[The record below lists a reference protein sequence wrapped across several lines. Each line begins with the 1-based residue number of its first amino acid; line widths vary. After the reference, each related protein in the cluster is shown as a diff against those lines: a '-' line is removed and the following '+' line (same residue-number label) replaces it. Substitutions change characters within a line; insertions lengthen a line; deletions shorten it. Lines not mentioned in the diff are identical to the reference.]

1 MSKKIALISDTHFGV
16 HKGSPVFLKSQIA
29 FFKNQFV
36 PYLKDHGIETI
47 FMLGDLFDNRQAIN
61 VYVYNE
67 VYKLFDEVLRDFKI
81 HVICGNHDIF
91 YKTTVSV
98 NSLKFLNLFEN
109 VKVYEDI
116 ELLNIEN
123 RDILMVPWQVDNIE
137 FRNRIANKN
146 IHCDVCMGHLEVVGF
161 KMSNDHSD
169 ACSIGIPAQVLF
181 ENYSLTFSG
190 HFHHRSKK
198 VYGDSVIQY
207 IGNPFHL
214 TRHDIGEDRGF
225 CVLNLED
232 LSYEFITN
240 TESLRYV
247 EIDFP
252 KEFTEKDIK
261 GNVVDV
267 HVVYDE
273 NYSEDEVQ
281 RYLNAI
287 EKFQPAFAPNLKIQN
302 NIKIDGEIEFKQQSI
317 LELFKE
323 YVQSINTIENK
334 DEIYSLLVEVYNNC
348 KSVN

>member
-1 MSKKIALISDTHFGV
+1 MSKKVALITDIHWGV
-16 HKGSPVFLKSQIA
+16 HKSSPIFLKSQIA

-36 PYLKDHGIETI
+36 PYLIENGIDTI
-47 FMLGDLFDNRQAIN
+47 FMLGDLFDNRQAMN

-67 VYKLFDEVLRDFKI
+67 VFKLFDEHLRPFKI

-109 VKVYEDI
+109 VTVYEDV
-116 ELLNIEN
+116 ELLTIEEKK
-123 RDILMVPWQVDNIE
+123 ILLVPWQVDNLD
-137 FRNRIANKN
+137 FRTRVANKN

-161 KMSNDHSD
+161 KMSNPRSD
-169 ACSIGIPAQVLF
+169 ACSIGLPAQVLF
-181 ENYSLTFSG
+181 ENYALTFSG

-198 VYGDSVIQY
+198 TFGNSVIQY

-214 TRHDIGEDRGF
+214 TRHDINEDRGF
-225 CVLNLED
+225 CILNLED
-232 LSYEFITN
+232 LSYEFVTN

-247 EIDFP
+247 AINYP
-252 KEFTEKDIK
+252 NAFTEKDIK

-273 NYSEDEVQ
+273 KYDEDAVQ
-281 RYLNAI
+281 KYLNDI
-287 EKFQPAFAPNLKIQN
+287 EKLQPAFAPNLKIEN
-302 NIKIDGEIEFKQQSI
+302 NLKTEGEIEFKQQSI

-323 YVQSINTIENK
+323 YVQSISAIDNK
-334 DEIYSLLVEVYNNC
+334 DKIYALLVEVYNNC
-348 KSVN
+348 KSAN